1 MSRVSGILTIIFGL
15 ILLVFPWFGL
25 WTLSAIL
32 GFILVLIGVGLLIF
46 GAFTYGSSK
55 GAAVAFLI
63 LGVLGLS
70 AGVGMFGNVG
80 AFAALAGFALYLSAG
95 ILIVSG
101 LVHVF
106 RPITRFSRGIGVV
119 GIVLGG
125 SLHHTRFISYGS
137 SRSFSLDGCLAGYS
151 RCNVSIMTRRFS

>member
-1 MSRVSGILTIIFGL
+1 MSGILTIIFGL

-32 GFILVLIGVGLLIF
+32 GFILILIGVGLLLF

-63 LGVLGLS
+63 LGILGLS

-106 RPITRFSRGIGVV
+106 RPMTRFSRGIGVV
-119 GIVLGG
+119 GIVLGVVYIILG
-125 SLHHTRFISYGS
+125 SLAMDPRDLSVLMGVWLVIVGVT
-137 SRSFSLDGCLAGYS
+137 SL
-151 RCNVSIMTRRFS
+151 F

>member
-1 MSRVSGILTIIFGL
+1 MSRMSGILTIIFGL

-32 GFILVLIGVGLLIF
+32 GFILILIGVGLLLF

-70 AGVGMFGNVG
+70 AGVGMVGNVG

-106 RPITRFSRGIGVV
+106 RPMTRFSRGIGVV
-119 GIVLGG
+119 GIVLGVVYIILG
-125 SLHHTRFISYGS
+125 SLAMDPRDLSVLMGVWLVIVGVT
-137 SRSFSLDGCLAGYS
+137 SL
-151 RCNVSIMTRRFS
+151 F